1 MGYCLNIILDLR
13 KDLKVALSPS
23 LVIWKISLQ
32 ITWEDLEE
40 GKGRLNDVII
50 IPKNIF

>member
-1 MGYCLNIILDLR
+1 M
-13 KDLKVALSPS
+13 ALSPS

-40 GKGRLNDVII
+40 GKGKLNDVII
-50 IPKNIF
+50 IPKNIFLRKDTLNENVK